1 LRIFAWCDRNG
12 LQSPYVM
19 TELERNALLPA
30 GLRDV
35 LPDDAAFEA
44 EIVERLVAFLAARGY
59 DRVKPPL
66 IEFEDGLLS
75 GAGVAVAP
83 QTFRLMDPVSQ
94 RMMGLRADITPQI
107 ARIAGSRLVQ
117 SPRPLRL
124 SYAGEVLRVRGSQL
138 RPERQIVQVGAELIG
153 SAAPTAD
160 AEIIVM
166 AVEAIAEQGVGGLSV
181 DLTVP
186 RLVPSIFNQHAL
198 PEEDVVSVR
207 AALDRKDSGTVGAL
221 AGSAAVA
228 LCALLSSTGPVDDA
242 LDKLDQINLP
252 DAAAAERARVAEV
265 VDLVRRL
272 SPDIKLTL
280 DPVEHRGFEYHTGIG
295 FTVFATGASGD
306 LATGGRYR
314 TQHVDGEGS
323 DGERATGFTLYV
335 DSILSLLSPAR
346 TNHRL
351 LTPYDTPPSE
361 LAALRKAGWITV
373 MALEAVHEIATE
385 ASRLG
390 CSHYLAEFGPE
401 PIQEE
406 RVK

>member
-1 LRIFAWCDRNG
+1 
-12 LQSPYVM
+12 M

-35 LPDDAAFEA
+35 LPSDAAFEA

-66 IEFEDGLLS
+66 IEFEEGLLS
-75 GAGVAVAP
+75 GAGVSVAP

-107 ARIAGSRLVQ
+107 ARIAGSRLAQ
-117 SPRPLRL
+117 APRPLRL

-153 SAAPTAD
+153 SAVPMAD

-166 AVEAIAEQGVGGLSV
+166 AVEAIAELGVGGLSV

-186 RLVPSIFNQHAL
+186 RLVPSIFNQHNL
-198 PEEDVVSVR
+198 PEEDTTSLR
-207 AALDRKDSGTVGAL
+207 AALDRKDTGSVGAL
-221 AGSAAVA
+221 AGPAAA
-228 LCALLSSTGPVDDA
+228 TLCALLAATGPVDDA
-242 LDKLDQINLP
+242 LGKLDEIDLP
-252 DAAAAERARVAEV
+252 DPAAAERARVAEV

-272 SPDIKLTL
+272 SPDIELTL

-295 FTVFATGASGD
+295 FTVFAIGASGD
-306 LATGGRYR
+306 FATGGRYR
-314 TQHVDGEGS
+314 TRHVDREGA
-323 DGERATGFTLYV
+323 DGERATGVTLYV
-335 DSILSLLSPAR
+335 DAILSLLSPAQTHR
-346 TNHRL
+346 RL
-351 LTPYDTPPSE
+351 LTPYDAAPAE
-361 LAALRKAGWITV
+361 LAALRQADWVTV
-373 MALEAVHEIATE
+373 MALEATSEMAAE
-385 ASRLG
+385 AKRLG
-390 CSHYLAEFGPE
+390 CSHFLAETGPQ

-406 RVK
+406 REK

>member
-1 LRIFAWCDRNG
+1 
-12 LQSPYVM
+12 M

-35 LPDDAAFEA
+35 LPNDAAFEA
-44 EIVERLVAFLAARGY
+44 EMVERLVAFLVARGY

-107 ARIAGSRLVQ
+107 ARIAGSRLALA
-117 SPRPLRL
+117 PRPLRL

-153 SAAPTAD
+153 SALPTAD

-166 AVEAIAEQGVGGLSV
+166 AVEAIAELGVGGLSV

-186 RLVPSIFNQHAL
+186 RLVPSIFNQHDL
-198 PEEDVVSVR
+198 PAENVANVR
-207 AALDRKDSGTVGAL
+207 AALDRKDSGSVGAL
-221 AGSAAVA
+221 AGAAA
-228 LCALLSSTGPVDDA
+228 ATLCALLAATGPVDDV
-242 LDKLDQINLP
+242 LGKLDEIDLP
-252 DAAAAERARVAEV
+252 DPAAAERARVAEV
-265 VDLVRRL
+265 VSLVRLR

-295 FTVFATGASGD
+295 FTVFAAGASGD
-306 LATGGRYR
+306 LATGGRFHTR
-314 TQHVDGEGS
+314 HVHREGAE
-323 DGERATGFTLYV
+323 GERATGVTLYV
-335 DSILSLLSPAR
+335 EAILSLLSPTLTPR
-346 TNHRL
+346 RL
-351 LTPYDTPPSE
+351 LIPYDAAPSV
-361 LAALRKAGWITV
+361 LAVLREEGWVTV
-373 MALEAVHEIATE
+373 MALEAAIPMAAE
-385 ASRLG
+385 ARRLG
-390 CSHYLAEFGPE
+390 CSHFLVEAGPQ

-406 RVK
+406 HDK

>member
-1 LRIFAWCDRNG
+1 
-12 LQSPYVM
+12 M

-35 LPDDAAFEA
+35 LPHDAAFEA
-44 EIVERLVAFLAARGY
+44 EIVERLVTFLAARGY

-107 ARIAGSRLVQ
+107 ARIAGSRLAQ
-117 SPRPLRL
+117 APRPLRL

-166 AVEAIAEQGVGGLSV
+166 AVEAIADLGVGGLSV

-186 RLVPSIFNQHAL
+186 RLVPSVFNQHDL
-198 PEEDVVSVR
+198 PEEDVARVR
-207 AALDRKDSGTVGAL
+207 AALDRKESGSVSAL
-221 AGSAAVA
+221 AGQAAA
-228 LCALLSSTGPVDDA
+228 TLCALLAATGPVDDA
-242 LDKLDQINLP
+242 LGKLDAIDLP
-252 DAAAAERARVAEV
+252 DLAAAERARVAEV

-272 SPDIKLTL
+272 SPDITLTL

-295 FTVFATGASGD
+295 FTVFATGAASD

-314 TQHVDGEGS
+314 TQHVDREGAV
-323 DGERATGFTLYV
+323 GERATGVTLYV
-335 DSILSLLSPAR
+335 DAVLSLLSPTRAHR
-346 TNHRL
+346 RL
-351 LTPYDTPPSE
+351 LIPYDAAPSV
-361 LAALRKAGWITV
+361 LAALRTEGWVTV
-373 MALEAVHEIATE
+373 MALEATNHMAAE
-385 ASRLG
+385 AKRLG
-390 CSHYLAEFGPE
+390 CSHFLAETGPQ

-406 RVK
+406 RDK

>member
-1 LRIFAWCDRNG
+1 
-12 LQSPYVM
+12 M

-35 LPDDAAFEA
+35 LPNDAAFEA

-107 ARIAGSRLVQ
+107 ARIAGSRLAQ
-117 SPRPLRL
+117 TPRPLRL

-166 AVEAIAEQGVGGLSV
+166 AVDAIAELGVGGLSV

-186 RLVPSIFNQHAL
+186 RLVPSIISQHEL
-198 PEEDVVSVR
+198 PEEDVASVR
-207 AALDRKDSGTVGAL
+207 AALDRKDSGSVSAL
-221 AGSAAVA
+221 AGPAAA
-228 LCALLSSTGPVDDA
+228 TLCALLAASGPVDDA
-242 LDKLDQINLP
+242 LGKLDEIDLP
-252 DAAAAERARVAEV
+252 DRAAAERARVAEV

-295 FTVFATGASGD
+295 FTIFATGASSD

-314 TQHVDGEGS
+314 TRHVDMEGA
-323 DGERATGFTLYV
+323 DGERATGVTLYV
-335 DSILSLLSPAR
+335 DAILSLLSPTQMQR
-346 TNHRL
+346 RL
-351 LTPYDTPPSE
+351 LISYAAAPSV
-361 LAALRKAGWITV
+361 LAALRKKGWVTV
-373 MALEAVHEIATE
+373 MALEAVDQMAAE
-385 ASRLG
+385 AKRLG
-390 CSHYLAEFGPE
+390 CSHFLAETGPE

-406 RVK
+406 RDR

>member
-1 LRIFAWCDRNG
+1 
-12 LQSPYVM
+12 M
-19 TELERNALLPA
+19 TEPERNALLPA

-44 EIVERLVAFLAARGY
+44 EIVERLVAFFAARGY

-107 ARIAGSRLVQ
+107 ARIAGSRLANA
-117 SPRPLRL
+117 PRPLRL

-138 RPERQIVQVGAELIG
+138 RPERQIFQVGAELIG

-166 AVEAIAEQGVGGLSV
+166 AVEAVAELGIGGVSV

-186 RLVPSIFNQHAL
+186 RLVPSIINRHEL
-198 PEEDVVSVR
+198 PEETLASLR
-207 AALDRKDSGTVGAL
+207 AALDRKDSAGVGAL
-221 AGSAAVA
+221 AGPAAA
-228 LCALLSSTGPVDDA
+228 PLCALLAATGPVDDA
-242 LDKLDQINLP
+242 LAKMAEIDLP
-252 DAAAAERARVAEV
+252 DLAAAERARVAEV
-265 VDLVRRL
+265 VDLVRGL
-272 SPDIKLTL
+272 SPDIDLTL

-295 FTVFATGASGD
+295 FTVFATGASSE

-314 TQHVDGEGS
+314 TRHVEAEGG
-323 DGERATGFTLYV
+323 DGERATGVTLYV
-335 DSILSLLSPAR
+335 EAILSLLPRPRPRRRILVSRDAA
-346 TNHRL
+346 
-351 LTPYDTPPSE
+351 PSVVVG
-361 LAALRKAGWITV
+361 LRGKGWVTV
-373 MALEAVHEIATE
+373 MALEAGDRLAAE

-390 CSHYLAEFGPE
+390 CSHFLADKGPQ
-401 PIQEE
+401 PILEE
-406 RVK
+406 RDK

>member
-1 LRIFAWCDRNG
+1 
-12 LQSPYVM
+12 M

-35 LPDDAAFEA
+35 LPNDAAFEA
-44 EIVERLVAFLAARGY
+44 EMVERLVAFLAARGY

-107 ARIAGSRLVQ
+107 ARIAGSRLALA
-117 SPRPLRL
+117 PRPLRL

-166 AVEAIAEQGVGGLSV
+166 AVEAIAELGVGGLSV

-186 RLVPSIFNQHAL
+186 RLVPSIFNQHDL
-198 PEEDVVSVR
+198 PEEDVANVR
-207 AALDRKDSGTVGAL
+207 AALDRKDSGSVGAL
-221 AGSAAVA
+221 AGPAAAA
-228 LCALLSSTGPVDDA
+228 LCALLAATGPVDDV
-242 LDKLDQINLP
+242 LGKLDEIDLP
-252 DAAAAERARVAEV
+252 DPAAAERARVAEV
-265 VDLVRRL
+265 VGLVRLL

-295 FTVFATGASGD
+295 FTVFAAGASGD
-306 LATGGRYR
+306 LATGGRFR
-314 TQHVDGEGS
+314 TRHVDREGAE
-323 DGERATGFTLYV
+323 GERATGVTLYV
-335 DSILSLLSPAR
+335 DAILSLLSPTQTPR
-346 TNHRL
+346 RL
-351 LTPYDTPPSE
+351 LIPYDAAPSV
-361 LAALRKAGWITV
+361 AAVLREEGWVTV
-373 MALEAVHEIATE
+373 MALEAAIPMAAE
-385 ASRLG
+385 AKRLG
-390 CSHYLAEFGPE
+390 CSHFLAEAGPQ

-406 RVK
+406 RDK

>member
-1 LRIFAWCDRNG
+1 
-12 LQSPYVM
+12 M

-35 LPDDAAFEA
+35 LPNDAAFEA
-44 EIVERLVAFLAARGY
+44 EIVERLVAFLTARGY

-107 ARIAGSRLVQ
+107 ARIAGSRLAQ
-117 SPRPLRL
+117 TPRPLRL
-124 SYAGEVLRVRGSQL
+124 SYAGDVLRVRGSQL

-166 AVEAIAEQGVGGLSV
+166 AIDAIAELGVVGLSV

-186 RLVPSIFNQHAL
+186 RLVPSIISQFEL
-198 PEEDVVSVR
+198 PEKDLAGLR
-207 AALDRKDSGTVGAL
+207 AALDRKD
-221 AGSAAVA
+221 AGSVGTQAGPAAVT
-228 LCALLSSTGPVDDA
+228 LCALLSATGPVDEA
-242 LDKLDQINLP
+242 LGKMDEIDLP
-252 DAAAAERARVAEV
+252 DQAAAERARVAEV
-265 VDLVRRL
+265 VDLVRHL
-272 SPDIKLTL
+272 SPDITLTL

-295 FTVFATGASGD
+295 FTVFATGASSE

-314 TQHVDGEGS
+314 TRHREMEDGE
-323 DGERATGFTLYV
+323 GERATGVTLYV
-335 DSILSLLSPAR
+335 DAILSLLPQAGAQR
-346 TNHRL
+346 RL
-351 LTPYDTPPSE
+351 LVSHDSAPSA
-361 LAALRKAGWITV
+361 LAALRKKGWITV
-373 MALEAVHEIATE
+373 MALEPVKQLAAE
-385 ASRLG
+385 AKRLG
-390 CSHYLAEFGPE
+390 CSHFLAETGPE
-401 PIQEE
+401 AI
-406 RVK
+406 